1 VFDEAF
7 ENAESLWRYSRHLHR
22 IVYICRLYWSTA
34 ITSF

>member
-22 IVYICRLYWSTA
+22 NSLHM
-34 ITSF
+34 